1 MDNLKMINK
10 MNAIIE
16 KEDKKNKKKPTQ
28 NQIFEK
34 PKKTSSNNKNKKY

>member
-1 MDNLKMINK
+1 MINK

-28 NQIFEK
+28 KEIFEK
-34 PKKTSSNNKNKKY
+34 LNNIKIQIQQVLK